1 MTASAATTTVLP
13 DPSFRALLG
22 EFAWRRLV
30 PAVRARFA
38 VKPAPGTAI
47 LYRGTMHEV
56 RASWAGKL
64 LAEICRLF
72 GTPLAPYCGSDVPV
86 SVRLHL
92 ASDGNG
98 IVWERT
104 YHFARRAPVTCVSV
118 KRAESSGLV
127 EIVGGGLGLALSLA
141 ERDGALHFRSTGY
154 FWHWRR
160 RRLPLPRWL
169 TPGEINVVHA
179 DLGNGR
185 FRFAIAV
192 AHPLFGEIIRQDGVF
207 VDERRQRWTAC
218 CC

>member
-1 MTASAATTTVLP
+1 MQTRAAIAMAVLP

-22 EFAWRRLV
+22 ELAWRRLV

-38 VKPAPGTAI
+38 AKPAPGTAI

-64 LAEICRLF
+64 LAEACRLI
-72 GTPLAPYCGSDVPV
+72 GTPLAPYCGRDVQV
-86 SVRLHL
+86 SVRLRL
-92 ASDGNG
+92 DADGNG

-127 EIVGGGLGLALSLA
+127 EIVGAGIGMALAIA
-141 ERDGALHFRSTGY
+141 ERQGALHFRSTGY
-154 FWHWRR
+154 FWRWRGR
-160 RRLPLPRWL
+160 RVALPRWL
-169 TPGEINVVHA
+169 APGAMHVVHA
-179 DLGNGR
+179 DLGGGR

-192 AHPLFGEIIRQDGVF
+192 THPLCGEIIRQDGVF
-207 VDERRQRWTAC
+207 AVERR
-218 CC
+218 